1 MKVFITGAGGY
12 VGTALTKELIA
23 HGHTVLGLAR
33 SDASAEKLKSLGAEV
48 HRGELENLDTL
59 RAGALA
65 ADGVIHCAFDHSLL
79 GTDYMAAARKDAEAI
94 EAMGEAL
101 AGTNKP
107 FINTSGSLLIAGKGT
122 TEDIAGVAE
131 GFAAG
136 RTRSE
141 ELTLNLATKG
151 VRATIIRLPPT
162 VHGGPDLQPTSFIR
176 TITAAASKHGFS
188 AYAGDGTTR
197 WPAVNVFDA
206 VVLYRLVLESGVAGR
221 RYHAVGDTG
230 NRLIDIATA
239 VGGHLKLPVK
249 SIPQEEAIPTFGFI
263 GMIMAPNHDN
273 PMSAE
278 LTQEWT
284 GWKPTHLSMLE
295 ELKAGNK
302 YYY

>member
-48 HRGELENLDTL
+48 HRGDLENLDTL

-107 FINTSGSLLIAGKGT
+107 FINTSGTVLIAGKGT

-136 RTRSE
+136 HRLSTAAPIFSPQASSERSQRQRASKAFLRTRVTGQPDGLQSMSSMPPYCIGLFLSQALLDDATMLLE
-141 ELTLNLATKG
+141 TRGIVSLTSPPLSVATSNFPSSLYHRKKLCLLLGSLACLWHP
-151 VRATIIRLPPT
+151 VTIILCLRNLL
-162 VHGGPDLQPTSFIR
+162 G
-176 TITAAASKHGFS
+176 
-188 AYAGDGTTR
+188 
-197 WPAVNVFDA
+197 
-206 VVLYRLVLESGVAGR
+206 SGQ
-221 RYHAVGDTG
+221 VGSP
-230 NRLIDIATA
+230 RI
-239 VGGHLKLPVK
+239 
-249 SIPQEEAIPTFGFI
+249 
-263 GMIMAPNHDN
+263 
-273 PMSAE
+273 
-278 LTQEWT
+278 
-284 GWKPTHLSMLE
+284 
-295 ELKAGNK
+295 
-302 YYY
+302 